1 MSQANFKS
9 GEIQVGDNFIVE
21 AIEYSFNPFN
31 EKKSIISIASNVLE
45 INIYDSKDGEAGKSN
60 TLVQVRNLTVP
71 VEIYFPVE
79 KSRNLSEFVKT
90 YTGLSPFKN
99 TDILKRKMLKELSG
113 MSCIWWNETKES
125 WVAEG
130 CNVSAI
136 A

>member
-1 MSQANFKS
+1 
-9 GEIQVGDNFIVE
+9 
-21 AIEYSFNPFN
+21 
-31 EKKSIISIASNVLE
+31 VLE
-45 INIYDSKDGEAGKSN
+45 INIYDSKDREAGTSN

-79 KSRNLSEFVKT
+79 KSQNLSEFVKI

-99 TDILKRKMLKELSG
+99 TDIMKRKLLEQLSG
-113 MSCIWWNETKES
+113 ISCIWWNDTNER
-125 WVAEG
+125 WVADG